1 MGTGM
6 SDVTSTMVDQ
16 LVSKQYE
23 NKEKKKPE
31 EKKK

>member
-1 MGTGM
+1 MADTV
-6 SDVTSTMVDQ
+6 SAMVDQ

-23 NKEKKKPE
+23 NKEKKSE